1 MWRRLLCAFGRVG
14 LLIVAVTAVFV
25 VLAPTCTNLLL
36 RRKFSQIPGM
46 YTVVQPLADYTA
58 SDAPGT
64 TLSFD
69 GFEFDVP
76 WKSSYKTRP
85 ANKRIQGFEFATG
98 QSALLWV
105 AENQDGLLTSAAKD
119 PSSHMDGLRGAFPQ
133 LMNRPAYDQYSVLLN
148 TTPASIHP
156 FGPIDEAARA
166 TTLLMLKAIAPP
178 GDIKSGVYSFKL
190 PDKRGF
196 QLGNPSATSHLCVEV
211 FDLNGHNLEILLSEK
226 VGTPRITQ
234 PEVNRIIQSLHTVPE
249 RAPGGRKPKDVA
261 LARGPQS
268 SRD

>member
-14 LLIVAVTAVFV
+14 LLIMAVTALFV
-25 VLAPTCTNLLL
+25 VLAPTCTNLLF

-76 WKSSYKTRP
+76 WKSGYKTRT
-85 ANKRIQGFEFATG
+85 ANKRVQGFEFATG

-105 AENQDGLLTSAAKD
+105 AENQDGLLTEAAND
-119 PSSHMDGLRGAFPQ
+119 QSMHMEGFRSAFPKLIKQ
-133 LMNRPAYDQYSVLLN
+133 SAYDQYSTLLN
-148 TTPASIHP
+148 ITPASIHP
-156 FGPIDEAARA
+156 FGPIDENARA

-178 GDIKSGVYSFKL
+178 GDIKSGAYSFKL

-196 QLGNPSATSHLCVEV
+196 QLGNPSATSHVCVEV
-211 FDLNGHNLEILLSEK
+211 FDLNGHNLEIFLSEK

-234 PEVNRIIQSLHTVPE
+234 PEVNRIIESLHTVPE
-249 RAPGGRKPKDVA
+249 RASGERKPKDVA
-261 LARGPQS
+261 LARRPQS
-268 SRD
+268 SQD